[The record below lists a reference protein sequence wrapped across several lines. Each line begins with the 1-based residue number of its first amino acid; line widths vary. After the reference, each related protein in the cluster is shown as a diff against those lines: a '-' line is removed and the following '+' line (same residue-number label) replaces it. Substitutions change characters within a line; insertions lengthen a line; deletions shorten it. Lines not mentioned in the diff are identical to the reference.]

1 MKKILCF
8 VLLLA
13 SAALSFAISREELVF
28 QASYAGLSFKNSTKY
43 ADLSLLKEE
52 SGLTEKE
59 QKKLDKLSAKVSKGT
74 EKFSQLEKA
83 DSKKAAK
90 KKARIRKH
98 VIDLLQR
105 EAAIYAYED
114 YIARNSSFLN

>member
-28 QASYAGLSFKNSTKY
+28 EASYAGLSFKNSTKY
-43 ADLSLLKEE
+43 ADLSMLKEE

-59 QKKLDKLSAKVSKGT
+59 QKKLDYLC
-74 EKFSQLEKA
+74 
-83 DSKKAAK
+83 
-90 KKARIRKH
+90 
-98 VIDLLQR
+98 
-105 EAAIYAYED
+105 
-114 YIARNSSFLN
+114 